1 MMGRKSK
8 TGGVTM
14 AGRDRIQFDFM
25 LAGVRYRPT
34 LLRTPTETNLR
45 RAREHLVG
53 IKERIAQGTF
63 FFAEEFPDFLHLNKV
78 PDEGCPRTCAH
89 VFDAFLAHCESR
101 VTKNDM
107 ATVTLTSYRKILNS
121 IWRPQIGAK
130 RFLSVLYST
139 VVKVADDA
147 HWSKKTYN
155 NAISVLRCAFR
166 FGYRDYP
173 DKHNPTYSL
182 RSARIQKKDRTRID
196 PFKIQEAET
205 LIAAIHRDWGEA
217 QGNYDE
223 FRFFTGMRPSEQIA
237 LLVADFDPARGTL
250 NVTKARVAGID
261 KDSTKTGE
269 DRRMT
274 LCPRALDVLNRQLAL
289 RMRLELAGKIDHDH
303 LFFKVTGE
311 PIRSLQY
318 PYRRWRR
325 TLLRNSGIRYRK
337 PYCARHSSVSWDLM
351 VGRNPL
357 WVAKQH
363 GHSITTML
371 RAYAAW
377 AEGAVEA
384 DIEAIQYAMAFNP
397 RAIRRAPTS
406 ATSTGNGPQADV
418 RSVARKPSSISET
431 AHHNHL
437 SVDLPAATLW
447 QTVTR
452 GITRILTGGERGTRT
467 LDLGYECRN
476 LVYRPI
482 LSITYRVALVANST
496 TKHNKAALSH
506 AKLTQMPTSG
516 ISTRYPH

>member
-1 MMGRKSK
+1 MGRKSK
-8 TGGVTM
+8 TGGVSA
-14 AGRDRIQFDFM
+14 AGRERIQFDFKFG
-25 LAGVRYRPT
+25 GVRYRPT
-34 LLRTPTETNLR
+34 LLRAPTETNLR
-45 RAREHLVG
+45 NAREHLVG
-53 IKERIAQGTF
+53 IKERIAAGTF
-63 FFAEEFPDFLHLNKV
+63 SFAEEFPDFLHLNRV
-78 PDEGCPRTCAH
+78 PDDGCPRMCAH

-101 VTKNDM
+101 VAKNDM
-107 ATVTLTSYRKILNS
+107 ATATLDSYRKILNT

-139 VVKVADDA
+139 LVKVADDA

-237 LLVADFDPARGTL
+237 LLVTDFDIVSGTL
-250 NVTKARVAGID
+250 KINKACVAGVD

-269 DRRMT
+269 DRRIT
-274 LCPRALDVLNRQLAL
+274 LCPRALDVMTRQLEL
-289 RMRLELAGKIDHDH
+289 RERLKRAGKVDHDR
-303 LFFKVTGE
+303 LFFKATGGA
-311 PIRSLQY
+311 IRILQY
-318 PYRRWRR
+318 PHRRWRR
-325 TLLRNSGIRYRK
+325 TLLRNSGIRYRR
-337 PYCARHSSVSWDLM
+337 PYCARHTSVSWDLM
-351 VGRNPL
+351 VGRNSL

-377 AEGAVEA
+377 AEGAIEA
-384 DIEAIQYAMAFNP
+384 DIEAIQHAMAVNP
-397 RAIRRAPTS
+397 RGIRRAAPP
-406 ATSTGNGPQADV
+406 ATSTRNSPQADV
-418 RSVARKPSSISET
+418 RSVGRRPSFIVET
-431 AHHNHL
+431 AHDNDL

-447 QTVTR
+447 QKVTH

-467 LDLGYECRN
+467 LD
-476 LVYRPI
+476 P
-482 LSITYRVALVANST
+482 
-496 TKHNKAALSH
+496 
-506 AKLTQMPTSG
+506 G
-516 ISTRYPH
+516 IMSAVL

>member
-1 MMGRKSK
+1 MGRNSK
-8 TGGVTM
+8 TGGVIV

-25 LAGVRYRPT
+25 LAGVRYRPS

-45 RAREHLVG
+45 HAREHLVG
-53 IKERIAQGTF
+53 IKERIARGTF
-63 FFAEEFPDFLHLNKV
+63 LFAEEFPDFLHLNRV

-101 VTKNDM
+101 VAKNDM
-107 ATVTLTSYRKILNS
+107 ATVTLDSYRKILNT

-139 VVKVADDA
+139 LVKVADDA

-237 LLVADFDPARGTL
+237 LLVTDFDIASGTL
-250 NVTKARVAGID
+250 KVNKACVAGID

-269 DRRMT
+269 DRRIT
-274 LCPRALDVLNRQLAL
+274 LCPRALDVMTRQLEL
-289 RMRLELAGKIDHDH
+289 RERLKRAGKIDHDR
-303 LFFKVTGE
+303 LFFKATGGA
-311 PIRSLQY
+311 IRILQY
-318 PYRRWRR
+318 PHRRWRR
-325 TLLRNSGIRYRK
+325 TLLRNSGIRYRR
-337 PYCARHSSVSWDLM
+337 PYCARHTSVSWDLM

-377 AEGAVEA
+377 TENAVET
-384 DIEAIQYAMAFNP
+384 DIEAIQHAMAFNP
-397 RAIRRAPTS
+397 RAIGRAPIS
-406 ATSTGNGPQADV
+406 ATSTGDSAQADV
-418 RSVARKPSSISET
+418 RSVGRRPSFIVET
-431 AHHNHL
+431 ACHNDL

-447 QTVTR
+447 QKVTH

-467 LDLGYECRN
+467 LDLGIMSAT
-476 LVYRPI
+476 L
-482 LSITYRVALVANST
+482 
-496 TKHNKAALSH
+496 
-506 AKLTQMPTSG
+506 
-516 ISTRYPH
+516 

>member
-1 MMGRKSK
+1 MGRKSK
-8 TGGVTM
+8 TGGVTGT
-14 AGRDRIQFDFM
+14 GRDRIQFDFM
-25 LAGVRYRPT
+25 LAGVRYRPS

-45 RAREHLVG
+45 RAREHVVG
-53 IKERIAQGTF
+53 IKERIARGTF
-63 FFAEEFPDFLHLNKV
+63 LFAEEFPDFLHLNKV

-101 VTKNDM
+101 VAKNDM
-107 ATVTLTSYRKILNS
+107 ATVTLASYRKILNS
-121 IWRPQIGAK
+121 IWRPQIGGK

-139 VVKVADDA
+139 LVKVADDA

-182 RSARIQKKDRTRID
+182 RSARILKKDRTRID

-237 LLVADFDPARGTL
+237 LLVTDFDIASRTL
-250 NVTKARVAGID
+250 KVNKACVAGVD

-269 DRRMT
+269 DRRIT
-274 LCPRALDVLNRQLAL
+274 LCPRALEVLTRQLEL
-289 RMRLELAGKIDHDH
+289 RERLKRAGKVDHDR
-303 LFFKVTGE
+303 LFFKATGGA
-311 PIRSLQY
+311 IQILQY
-318 PYRRWRR
+318 PHRRWRR
-325 TLLRNSGIRYRK
+325 TLLRISGIRYRR
-337 PYCARHSSVSWDLM
+337 PYCARHTSVSWDLM

-377 AEGAVEA
+377 AEGAVET
-384 DIEAIQYAMAFNP
+384 DIEGIKDAMAASP
-397 RAIRRAPTS
+397 RTHKRA
-406 ATSTGNGPQADV
+406 ATSDASTAKSSHAHPQ
-418 RSVARKPSSISET
+418 SVARKGRLRIDLERQDY
-431 AHHNHL
+431 L
-437 SVDLPAATLW
+437 SLDLPMAASRLRLTSGNA
-447 QTVTR
+447 TK
-452 GITRILTGGERGTRT
+452 LTGGERGTR
-467 LDLGYECRN
+467 N
-476 LVYRPI
+476 
-482 LSITYRVALVANST
+482 SAL
-496 TKHNKAALSH
+496 
-506 AKLTQMPTSG
+506 
-516 ISTRYPH
+516 